1 MDAISRRILE
11 VYDELAQERL
21 DLHALMEFA
30 GGNEPSKREAVV
42 EAVELLVRSGY
53 LDPAGGADFYRRSE
67 QGLIAVAG
75 PRDFTLYTRP
85 GCHLCDEA
93 RAAMLP
99 IVREFDARLR
109 EVNIDTDED
118 LRELYTNDVPVV
130 FIGPREAARHRVD
143 ARRFRLA
150 LENAGK

>member
-11 VYDELAQERL
+11 VYDELAQDAL

-30 GGNEPSKREAVV
+30 GGNEPAKREAVV
-42 EAVELLVRSGY
+42 EAVELLVRAGN

-67 QGLIAVAG
+67 QGRIAAAG
-75 PRDFTLYTRP
+75 PRDVTLYTRP

-99 IVREFDARLR
+99 VVSEFGAKFR
-109 EVNIDTDED
+109 EVNIETDEE
-118 LRELYTNDVPVV
+118 LRELYTNDVPVI
-130 FIGPREAARHRVD
+130 FLGSREVTRHRVD
-143 ARRFRLA
+143 VVQFRMA
-150 LENAGK
+150 LQEGGK

>member
-1 MDAISRRILE
+1 MDAISQRVLE

-30 GGNEPSKREAVV
+30 GGNDPPKREAVV
-42 EAVELLVRSGY
+42 EVVETLVRAGY

-67 QGLIAVAG
+67 QGRIAVAK
-75 PRDFTLYTRP
+75 PRDVTLYTRP

-99 IVREFDARLR
+99 IVREFGAKLR
-109 EVNIDTDED
+109 EVNIDSDAE
-118 LRELYTNDVPVV
+118 LRDLYTDDVPVV
-130 FIGPREAARHRVD
+130 FLGSREVARHRVD
-143 ARRFRLA
+143 AGRFRRA
-150 LENAGK
+150 LEDAGE

>member
-30 GGNEPSKREAVV
+30 GGNNPARREAVV
-42 EAVELLVRSGY
+42 EAAELLVRAGH

-67 QGLIAVAG
+67 QGRIAVAG
-75 PRDFTLYTRP
+75 PRDVTLYTRP
-85 GCHLCDEA
+85 GCHLCDQA
-93 RAAMLP
+93 RETILP
-99 IVREFDARLR
+99 ILRERGARLR
-109 EVNIDTDED
+109 EVNIVGDEE

-130 FIGPREAARHRVD
+130 FIGSQEVARHRVD
-143 ARRFRLA
+143 GTRFREA
-150 LENAGK
+150 LQNAAD